1 MSNRYLANTATL
13 EKMILLPDEPCWRL
27 VEMNLPPP
35 DNHAQHRYQLVQVLR
50 NDRLVYVRI
59 DMGLASDWDTE
70 TFSILAL
77 GQCSVAKAQ
86 EIADEKRADHYWR
99 KFHRELQEE
108 ADETFLSEIAT
119 EEEEMNRIR
128 RNFSIFGPGG
138 HTQRNGLDRRLLHR
152 SYQ

>member
-1 MSNRYLANTATL
+1 MNQYLRHTETL

-35 DNHAQHRYQLVQVLR
+35 DNRAQHRYQLIQVLR
-50 NDRLVYVRI
+50 NDKLVYVRI

-70 TFSILAL
+70 TFSILTL

-86 EIADEKRADHYWR
+86 EIADEKREDHYWR
-99 KFHRELQEE
+99 RFHRELQEE
-108 ADETFLSEIAT
+108 ADETFLSDIAT
-119 EEEEMNRIR
+119 EEEELNRIR